1 MATKFGRRAVVRP
14 ATKIAAALVA
24 ALWAAGLVL
33 APAVLAAQTVSAT
46 ADKSQVGLLVPTV
59 VRLTITNIG
68 PNNGGGESIGCVQS
82 ILPNAYGLNSVTI
95 ASVSNGG
102 AWSVAMAGDTFTAH
116 AAAGGDRL
124 LGDPNDDNIVLRLNV
139 TGQKLGGAA
148 WVVKSWNK
156 TDCSSKPASASV
168 QMTVVVVAL
177 PTPTPTSTPTPTPRP
192 TPKPTPVPTPRP
204 TPQSTPTPT
213 PDPAATAEPA
223 SPVPVSSAPSI
234 APSPSASGTASP
246 LATTA
251 PLPSGGPFGGGP
263 IGIVP
268 VASLPPGRSVA
279 EPFGPAVAAGTEVSF
294 SGVGLDALGMIGP
307 FLVPGFI
314 VGASSFVL
322 VLIILVQAIGAAVWL
337 PIVRRRIGGFS
348 LGPPKRPTPQR

>member
-1 MATKFGRRAVVRP
+1 MVAKSRRRAVARP

-24 ALWAAGLVL
+24 ALWAAGLAL
-33 APAVLAAQTVSAT
+33 APAVLGAQTVSAT

-82 ILPNAYGLNSVTI
+82 TLPNAYGLNSVTI

-102 AWSVAMAGDTFTAH
+102 AWSVAMAGNTFTAH

-124 LGDPNDDNIVLRLNV
+124 LGDPNDDDIVLRLNV
-139 TGQKLGGAA
+139 TGQKVGGAA

-177 PTPTPTSTPTPTPRP
+177 PTPTPKPTPKPTPTPR
-192 TPKPTPVPTPRP
+192 PTPVPTPRP

-223 SPVPVSSAPSI
+223 SPVPQSSAPSM

-246 LATTA
+246 LATTP

-314 VGASSFVL
+314 VGASGFVIL
-322 VLIILVQAIGAAVWL
+322 LIILLQAIGAAVWL
-337 PIVRRRIGGFS
+337 PIVRRRIGDFS
-348 LGPPKRPTPQR
+348 LGQPKPPTPQR